1 MTYYFQQKKK
11 TKESISHKKKQ
22 PFEPNP
28 IAKPLT
34 HCSVCVKNPNCAYK
48 PTIPMQ
54 HSNRE
59 HSHKEM
65 KD

>member
-1 MTYYFQQKKK
+1 MTYYFRQKKK
-11 TKESISHKKKQ
+11 QKSPYHIKKKKQ

-34 HCSVCVKNPNCAYK
+34 HFFVYVKNPNCAYK

-54 HSNRE
+54 RSNRE
-59 HSHKEM
+59 HRTK
-65 KD
+65 K